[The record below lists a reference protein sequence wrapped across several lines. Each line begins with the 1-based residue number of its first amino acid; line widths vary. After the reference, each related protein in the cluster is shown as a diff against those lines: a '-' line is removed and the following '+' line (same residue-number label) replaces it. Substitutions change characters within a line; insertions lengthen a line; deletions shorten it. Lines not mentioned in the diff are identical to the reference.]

1 MFKQGIAVLIIIYP
15 VKHTFI
21 IYSEN
26 DMTTPQA
33 KFLINCK
40 DGKNNI
46 EHATIS
52 FVLATSASKEH
63 ETAVFLTAD
72 ASYWA
77 VKGASTGAVYEG
89 MEPIEN
95 LIQQFTD
102 NGGKLWVC
110 PICAKIKGITEN
122 DLIAGAE
129 IAGAPKTMAFLASGG
144 HVLA

>member
-1 MFKQGIAVLIIIYP
+1 
-15 VKHTFI
+15 
-21 IYSEN
+21 
-26 DMTTPQA
+26 MTTTQA
-33 KFLINCK
+33 KYLINCK
-40 DGKNNI
+40 DGKNNL

-52 FVLATSASKEH
+52 FILSVSASKEH
-63 ETAVFLTAD
+63 EAVIFLTAD

-77 VKGASTGAVYEG
+77 VKGATSGLTFDG
-89 MEPIEN
+89 MEPIN
-95 LIQQFTD
+95 TLIEQFTN

-129 IAGAPKTMAFLASGG
+129 ITGAPKSMEFLASGG

>member
-1 MFKQGIAVLIIIYP
+1 
-15 VKHTFI
+15 
-21 IYSEN
+21 
-26 DMTTPQA
+26 MTTTQPNQA
-33 KFLINCK
+33 KYLINCK
-40 DGKNNI
+40 EGKNNI

-52 FVLATSASKEH
+52 FVLATTASKEH
-63 ETAVFLTAD
+63 QAAVFLTAD

-77 VKGASTGAVYEG
+77 VKGAAQGIGFEG
-89 MEPIEN
+89 MEPIAN
-95 LIQQFTD
+95 LIAQFTD

>member
-1 MFKQGIAVLIIIYP
+1 
-15 VKHTFI
+15 
-21 IYSEN
+21 
-26 DMTTPQA
+26 MTTTQA

-40 DGKNNI
+40 DGKNSI

-52 FVLATSASKEH
+52 FVLAATASKEH

-77 VKGASTGAVYEG
+77 VKNAAEGHVHDG
-89 MEPIEN
+89 MEPIAN
-95 LIQQFTD
+95 LIAQFTG

-110 PICAKIKGITEN
+110 PICAKIKGITES

-129 IAGAPKTMAFLASGG
+129 IAGAPKTMAFVANGG
-144 HVLA
+144 HLLA